1 MRAAYL
7 IHQQHEDKAKDKGH
21 TNVGVQPGMVVAM
34 LMHSWDFCH
43 LLRLHHVLHL
53 AGWVMLSCD
62 SQANRSGDKRLNM
75 TQSLLSSSAKSLP
88 HTFLDNTQ
96 ESLFKVFLRQYS

>member
-7 IHQQHEDKAKDKGH
+7 IHQEHEDKAKDKGH
-21 TNVGVQPGMVVAM
+21 TNVGVQPGMVMAM
-34 LMHSWDFCH
+34 LMYRWDFRH

-53 AGWVMLSCD
+53 ARWAMLSCEK
-62 SQANRSGDKRLNM
+62 QANGSGDRTPNM

-88 HTFLDNTQ
+88 HTLLDNAQ
-96 ESLFKVFLRQYS
+96 KSLLKVFLR